1 MGSRNELTEFCP
13 PNLQNRKPQS
23 ELHEMSS
30 NMLQSQLICY
40 NLLLKVHQIIPTSVL
55 QKIKT
60 SGTKQKLVRGKAYF
74 RGEVLNKVLNAKAPP
89 RGPTLLKKNI
99 FDWKGSPF
107 VYLLLT
113 NGTPF
118 TYFLWNFTSLLT
130 GVKCGCLLNM
140 NKSQNQKVF
149 STFSRP

>member
-1 MGSRNELTEFCP
+1 MESRNELTEFCP
-13 PNLQNRKPQS
+13 PNLQNRNPKS
-23 ELHEMSS
+23 ELHEMNS
-30 NMLQSQLICY
+30 NMLQSQLIYY

-99 FDWKGSPF
+99 FD
-107 VYLLLT
+107 
-113 NGTPF
+113 
-118 TYFLWNFTSLLT
+118 
-130 GVKCGCLLNM
+130 
-140 NKSQNQKVF
+140 
-149 STFSRP
+149 